1 MAGRHALYR
10 HGVSAVHLAPAHVKI
25 VAVVGF
31 VVAVVVTPREA
42 VWAFGGHLAIIAI
55 VLTAAR
61 LPPGFVARRL
71 LVVTP
76 FLLAA
81 ATLPFVAGPPG
92 TALGMSVEGLWGAWN
107 ITAKAV
113 LGALASISLAAT
125 TEPPEIVAGLER
137 LRMPRIVTAI
147 MGFMV
152 RYVEIVASDISR
164 MRRAMRARGYRPRWL
179 GSVGAIGSSLG
190 ALFVR
195 SFERGERV
203 FLAMTARGYVG
214 TMPVVAG
221 ETPASSAW
229 MAAALL
235 VTAAWSVGVLG
246 MLT

>member
-1 MAGRHALYR
+1 MAGSHALYR

-25 VAVVGF
+25 VAVLGF

-42 VWAFGGHLAIIAI
+42 VWAFGAHLAIVAI

-61 LPPGFVARRL
+61 IPPGFVARRL

-81 ATLPFVAGPPG
+81 ATLPFVSGPPD
-92 TALGMSVEGLWGAWN
+92 TAWGMSVEGLWGAWN
-107 ITAKAV
+107 IAAKAV

-125 TEPPEIVAGLER
+125 TEPPAIVAGLER

-152 RYVEIVASDISR
+152 RYVEIVVSEISR

-203 FLAMTARGYVG
+203 FLAMTARGYAG
-214 TMPVVAG
+214 AMPAFAD
-221 ETPASSAW
+221 ETPAASAW
-229 MAAALL
+229 LAAALL
-235 VTAAWSVGVLG
+235 VAVAWTVGMVGVL
-246 MLT
+246 T